1 MCRMYGMAIVLPVS
15 EGMRPLTLLLLLAAA
30 PASAVELS
38 LAPSSVLWLEGDSTL
53 HPYSST
59 STALTVAL
67 ALEAPGDAGAA
78 LAAKAPARMTVSVP
92 VASLKSAHSGLDKN
106 LRKTLK
112 DGEHPDIVFA
122 LRSYKV
128 EGATVT
134 AEGELTVAGK
144 PRAVV
149 LSSTLQAREGR
160 LFVEGS
166 QPLKMT
172 DFGIKPPTMMLGA
185 VKTSDD
191 VTVRW
196 RLELA
201 PKP

>member
-1 MCRMYGMAIVLPVS
+1 MNILSSA
-15 EGMRPLTLLLLLAAA
+15 LLLLALPAA
-30 PASAVELS
+30 AVELT
-38 LAPSSVLWLEGDSTL
+38 LAPSSVLWIEGDSTL

-59 STALTVAL
+59 STAVAAAL
-67 ALEAPGDAGAA
+67 ALEAPGDAAGA
-78 LAAKAPARMTVSVP
+78 LAAKAPARMTFTVP
-92 VASLKSAHSGLDKN
+92 VASLKSAHGGLDKN
-106 LRKTLK
+106 LRKTL
-112 DGEHPDIVFA
+112 DAAAHPDITFT

-128 EGATVT
+128 DGASVT
-134 AEGELTVAGK
+134 AEGELRVAGK
-144 PRAVV
+144 SRAVL
-149 LSSTLQAREGR
+149 LSSRLEARGGALFLEGA
-160 LFVEGS
+160 

-201 PKP
+201 PVTPAK

>member
-1 MCRMYGMAIVLPVS
+1 MNILSAA
-15 EGMRPLTLLLLLAAA
+15 LLLLAL

-38 LAPSSVLWLEGDSTL
+38 LAPSSTLWIEGDSTL

-59 STALTVAL
+59 STALAVAFS
-67 ALEAPGDAGAA
+67 LEAPGEASAA
-78 LAAKAPARMTVSVP
+78 LAAKAPARMTVTVP
-92 VASLKSAHSGLDKN
+92 VESLKSAHGGLDKN

-112 DGEHPDIVFA
+112 ASEHPAITFT

-128 EGATVT
+128 EGANVT
-134 AEGELTVAGK
+134 AEGELSVAGK
-144 PRAVV
+144 ARAV
-149 LSSTLQAREGR
+149 LLTSR

-201 PKP
+201 PVKTDSK

>member
-1 MCRMYGMAIVLPVS
+1 MN
-15 EGMRPLTLLLLLAAA
+15 TLSAALLLLAL

-38 LAPSSVLWLEGDSTL
+38 LAPSSRLWLEGDSTL

-59 STALTVAL
+59 SAAL
-67 ALEAPGDAGAA
+67 AVSFSLEAPGEAAAA
-78 LAAKAPARMTVSVP
+78 LAGKAPARMTVTVP
-92 VASLKSAHSGLDKN
+92 VASLKSAHGGLDKN
-106 LRKTLK
+106 LQKTLK
-112 DGEHPDIVFA
+112 ASEHPAIVFT

-128 EGATVT
+128 EGASVT

-144 PRAVV
+144 ARGVV
-149 LSSTLQAREGR
+149 LSSRLEARGGA
-160 LFVEGS
+160 LFVEGA

-201 PKP
+201 PVMTESK

>member
-1 MCRMYGMAIVLPVS
+1 MNILSAA
-15 EGMRPLTLLLLLAAA
+15 LLLLAL

-38 LAPSSVLWLEGDSTL
+38 LAPSSTLWIEGDSTL

-59 STALTVAL
+59 STALAVAFS
-67 ALEAPGDAGAA
+67 LEAPGEASAA
-78 LAAKAPARMTVSVP
+78 LAAKAPARMTVTVP
-92 VASLKSAHSGLDKN
+92 VESLKSAHSGLDKN

-112 DGEHPDIVFA
+112 ASEHPAITFT

-128 EGATVT
+128 EGANVT
-134 AEGELTVAGK
+134 AEGELSVAGK
-144 PRAVV
+144 PRAV
-149 LSSTLQAREGR
+149 LLTSRLEARGGA

-201 PKP
+201 PVKTDSK